1 MLFPSCACFRQ
12 EVVADSGSSRSCL
25 SQMALPSSKSSQARP
40 QPRLAIGEAPR
51 HHRPPLRSPLRAPTR
66 RSASEQSRRRAQRSR
81 TPRARTPKR
90 AAEPQRSQAR
100 GSLSPLSTYMQR
112 KRKENKRKVKMEP
125 GIEMIPD
132 KAAEIP
138 KEDTNEQDNTIAV
151 PKCRPPSASL
161 GKTPR
166 GAWIRRLPS
175 PEPPAAKHPD
185 PGPAEEGGGAERSLA
200 ILQLRQDQLQQCA
213 AAALAKQ
220 FKIPMPAAAAAAK
233 VVDRALGE
241 AVAADLQQ
249 WSP

>member
-1 MLFPSCACFRQ
+1 
-12 EVVADSGSSRSCL
+12 
-25 SQMALPSSKSSQARP
+25 
-40 QPRLAIGEAPR
+40 
-51 HHRPPLRSPLRAPTR
+51 
-66 RSASEQSRRRAQRSR
+66 
-81 TPRARTPKR
+81 
-90 AAEPQRSQAR
+90 
-100 GSLSPLSTYMQR
+100 MQR

-185 PGPAEEGGGAERSLA
+185 PGPAEEGGGAERT
-200 ILQLRQDQLQQCA
+200 QLSQLQKRA

-220 FKIPMPAAAAAAK
+220 FHIPLPAAEAAATA
-233 VVDRALGE
+233 VDRALVE
-241 AVAADLQQ
+241 AAAAD
-249 WSP
+249 WT